1 MHVPIDYLVYV
12 LHAVRTSP
20 LLEIVL
26 RITKSVIE
34 QKGGRGW

>member
-1 MHVPIDYLVYV
+1 MPVDYLVYV

-20 LLEIVL
+20 LLEIVS

-34 QKGGRGW
+34 